1 MAGALIP
8 RDALDRVIRRAAEL
22 QAHERDIGE
31 GLTREELLAL
41 GKDVGIPARYL
52 QQALLEEQTRSVAD
66 APPQGLV
73 AWLAGPAQLAAQRVV
88 PGDRLVVERG
98 LAQWLENEES
108 LQVRRRFP
116 DSTTWEPRR
125 GAFVS
130 IRRALAPG
138 GRRYLLT
145 RAREVATQVTA
156 LEPGFCHVRLSAD
169 VGNLRTERLGWA
181 GALTTVGVLTGVG
194 LFAAGFV
201 VPLAV
206 APAVVAALAAGPIA
220 RAYRRDH
227 EAMLTA
233 LEQVLDRLEH
243 GEIHPARLV
252 EGPRPSAFARI
263 ADEIRKTLEQ
273 L

>member
-1 MAGALIP
+1 MPGELIP

-31 GLTREELLAL
+31 GLTRDELLAL

-52 QQALLEEQTRSVAD
+52 QQALLEEQTRSVVE
-66 APPQGLV
+66 PPRGLV
-73 AWLAGPAQLAAQRVV
+73 AWLAGPPSVGAERVV
-88 PGDRLVVERG
+88 PGDRGAVERA
-98 LAQWLENEES
+98 LAHWLETEES

-125 GAFVS
+125 GAIES
-130 IRRALAPG
+130 IKRALAPG
-138 GRRYLLT
+138 GRRYVLT
-145 RAREVATQVTA
+145 RARQIAAQVTQ

-169 VGNLRTERLGWA
+169 VRNLRAERLGWA
-181 GALTTVGVLTGVG
+181 SAIATVGALTGVG
-194 LFAAGFV
+194 LLAAGFV

-206 APAVVAALAAGPIA
+206 IPMAVGALGATPVA

-227 EAMLTA
+227 EALLTA
-233 LEQVLDRLEH
+233 IEQVLDRLEH
-243 GEIHPARLV
+243 GEITPDRMLA
-252 EGPRPSAFARI
+252 GPRPSAFTRI
-263 ADEIRKTLEQ
+263 ADEIRRTLEQ